1 MSKSNKNIL
10 LIMTGSIAC
19 YKACGIVSALSQKGY
34 TVKVVLSPSSL
45 QFIGSATI
53 EGLTGETPI
62 TDMYAAGSVMD
73 HIHLGRW
80 ADLILAAPATA
91 NYINKIANGLGDDLL
106 TTLFLA
112 HDFKKP
118 FLVAPAMNT
127 MMYMHPTTQDSISK
141 LKKFGVEILETASG
155 VLACGEVG
163 YGRLLD
169 PVLIIQEVEA
179 HLKNSSATT
188 KAADRKVEIKNL
200 KVLITS
206 GGTTE
211 PIDDV
216 RVITN
221 KSSGK
226 TAAFIADQ
234 LAEAGIEV
242 DYLHAVSA
250 VLPKADLQKYEF
262 ETFKDLQNQFQTL
275 LTQKKYDWVIH
286 LAAVSD
292 YSVQKSDG
300 KISSDQEQ
308 IQLVL
313 KRNPKLLNQ
322 IKKISPST
330 KLIGFKL
337 TSSADQKTVVTKVM
351 QQFENA
357 QCDLVVHNDLSEITK
372 TNHHFTVYS
381 SPTKTE
387 SVNNTQELSFVLL
400 RNLIEG
406 RSL

>member
-1 MSKSNKNIL
+1 
-10 LIMTGSIAC
+10 MTGSIAC
-19 YKACGIVSALSQKGY
+19 YKACGVVSALHQKGY
-34 TVKVVLSPSSL
+34 AVKVVLSPSSL

-73 HIHLGRW
+73 HIHLARW
-80 ADLILAAPATA
+80 ADLILVAPATA

-127 MMYMHPTTQDSISK
+127 MMYLHPTTQDSINK
-141 LKKFGVEILETASG
+141 LKKFGVGILETASG

-169 PVLIIQEVEA
+169 PVLIVQEVEA
-179 HLKNSSATT
+179 YLKNTT
-188 KAADRKVEIKNL
+188 GSDGIKKIEIKNL

-211 PIDDV
+211 PIDDI

-221 KSSGK
+221 KSTGK
-226 TAAFIADQ
+226 TAAYIADQ
-234 LAEAGIEV
+234 LVESGIEV
-242 DYLHAVSA
+242 EYLHAKNA
-250 VLPKADLQKYEF
+250 ALPKADMQKYEF
-262 ETFKDLQNQFQTL
+262 ETFGDLQNQFQTL

-300 KISSDQEQ
+300 KISSDQEK

-322 IKKISPST
+322 IKKLSPST

-337 TSSADQKTVVTKVM
+337 TSSADEKTIVSKVM

-357 QCDLVVHNDLSEITK
+357 KCDLVVHNDLSEITK
-372 TNHHFTVYS
+372 ANHHFTVYS

-387 SVNNTQELSFVLL
+387 SVKNTQELSFVIL